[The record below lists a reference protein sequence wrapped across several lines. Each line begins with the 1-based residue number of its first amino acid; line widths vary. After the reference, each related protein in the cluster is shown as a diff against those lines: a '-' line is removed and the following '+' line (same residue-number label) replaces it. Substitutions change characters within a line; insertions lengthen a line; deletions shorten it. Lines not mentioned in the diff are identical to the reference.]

1 MGLAVA
7 RQCFFSTTPLNPSLW
22 WSSPSNMQTNPPYFV
37 LLTNQALSNCCR
49 GICDDSR
56 VTPRFWDEHVLY
68 VSILLEMLEQIIRG
82 DALIVE
88 VHVNLLI
95 ATFCLKEIFLERT
108 QHPIDQVLLLAHHL
122 GHLLVA
128 ELDECVLGHA
138 VPALHQV
145 DRQHL
150 YIFEI
155 VPDHGFRGI

>member
-7 RQCFFSTTPLNPSLW
+7 RQYFSSTTPLNPSLW
-22 WSSPSNMQTNPPYFV
+22 WFSPSNIQTNPPYFV

-56 VTPRFWDEHVLY
+56 VTPRFWDENVFY

-82 DALIVE
+82 NTLIVE
-88 VHVNLLI
+88 AHVNLLI

-108 QHPIDQVLLLAHHL
+108 MRPIDQVLLLAHHL

-138 VPALHQV
+138 VPALHHV
-145 DRQHL
+145 DRHHL
-150 YIFEI
+150 YVFEI
-155 VPDHGFRGI
+155 VPDHGFRSI